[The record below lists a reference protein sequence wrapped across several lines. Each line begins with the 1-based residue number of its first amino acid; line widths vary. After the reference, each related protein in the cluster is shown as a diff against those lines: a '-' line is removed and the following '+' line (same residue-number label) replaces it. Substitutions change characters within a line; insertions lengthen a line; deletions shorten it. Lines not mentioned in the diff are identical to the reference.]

1 MLEIRGESRGGY
13 VLVEAAGGVPEVIL
27 LAAGHEVPV
36 ALRAREILEADA
48 IATRVVAMTSAECF
62 ERQPV
67 EYRDAVLPRGVA
79 ARVSVG
85 AGSALGWYALA
96 GEAGVVVGLDR
107 SGLTAPYRTLYEQL
121 GFTPERVAAQA
132 RRSLAKARER
142 AA

>member
-1 MLEIRGESRGGY
+1 METRGESRGGY
-13 VLVEAAGGVPEVIL
+13 VLAEAVGGVPEVIL
-27 LAAGHEVPV
+27 VATGGEGPV

-48 IATRVVAMTSAECF
+48 IATRVVAMPCAERF
-62 ERQPV
+62 ESQPAD
-67 EYRDAVLPRGVA
+67 YRDAVLPRGVG

-85 AGSALGWYALA
+85 AGSSLGWHALA
-96 GEAGVVVGLDR
+96 DEAGVAVGLDR
-107 SGLTAPYRTLYEQL
+107 SGLSAPYRTLFEQL